1 MKKSYLLRG
10 CMKLNDNS
18 VFQNGS
24 LGERTSLLTSLLR
37 WSFFARSLWLL
48 MAAPMA
54 PEILKMVKILSKSWV
69 TSNFLQLKIKFLQQ
83 KHIFIFHTDRVHPSF
98 ISGLE
103 VSRFVISWLFFIA
116 LFCTLCWSG
125 TYWLSLMTV
134 PLICLTQSH
143 CPSWHTA
150 SDQIFPWSWSA
161 LSASS
166 WHWDPRCLQD
176 WRRAERWPANMKIS
190 IRTKA
195 SWESVQT
202 VGRKTTGDFY
212 FR

>member
-134 PLICLTQSH
+134 LLICLTQSH
-143 CPSWHTA
+143 SVSLSELAQGERPNISLKLVSSFRLLLALLGPSLPPGLVACRAVAWKQQNFNQHH
-150 SDQIFPWSWSA
+150 QVRWGF
-161 LSASS
+161 SS
-166 WHWDPRCLQD
+166 NWG
-176 WRRAERWPANMKIS
+176 EEN
-190 IRTKA
+190 
-195 SWESVQT
+195 
-202 VGRKTTGDFY
+202 
-212 FR
+212 